1 MSSHN
6 PEAALAAV
14 ESGCIDVLMF
24 SVNPCYDLLPGDED
38 CEKLWEGESY
48 AGVLSN
54 MDRSASGCMRPASGW
69 GSGSP

>member
-1 MSSHN
+1 
-6 PEAALAAV
+6 
-14 ESGCIDVLMF
+14 MF

-54 MDRSASGCMRPASGW
+54 MDPQRRAAV
-69 GSGSP
+69 